1 MVVNGILFTLIMNT
15 IVCITIF
22 MILYPSL
29 IKVSIL
35 ANLVS
40 TLKSHLSSNTDI
52 GKTIPDGQNPDRKVF
67 VKKTSAAKS
76 DKMHVKRTQQVWVLK
91 NSN

>member
-1 MVVNGILFTLIMNT
+1 MVVNDILFTLVINT

-22 MILYPSL
+22 MIHYPSS
-29 IKVSIL
+29 IKVLIL
-35 ANLVS
+35 V
-40 TLKSHLSSNTDI
+40 KSSVYIKKHLSSNTDV
-52 GKTIPDGQNPDRKVF
+52 GKTIPNGQNPERKVF
-67 VKKTSAAKS
+67 VKKTSAAKT